1 MLYDKY
7 MSQAMGDIL
16 SKRDYA
22 EPPEVQQIRDFV
34 EKAIGITPRITIT
47 TESYLI
53 QVTSAAA
60 AGALR
65 MQLFRL
71 QKELDTKRRLVI
83 RIG

>member
-1 MLYDKY
+1 

-34 EKAIGITPRITIT
+34 EKAIGVTPRISIG
-47 TESYLI
+47 TENYVI
-53 QVTSAAA
+53 QVPSAAA

-65 MQLFRL
+65 TQLFQL
-71 QKELDTKRRLVI
+71 QNELGTKRRLVI